1 MKISLKAARI
11 NAGLKVE
18 EVAKALNLTT
28 QSIYNIENGIVKV
41 DVRRAQRLADLYK
54 LDINNINFF

>member
-18 EVAKALNLTT
+18 EVAKALNLTS

-41 DVRRAQRLADLYK
+41 DVRRAQQLAELYK

>member
-11 NAGLKVE
+11 NAGLTVK
-18 EVAKALNLTT
+18 EVAKALNLTS
-28 QSIYNIENGIVKV
+28 QSIYNIENNIVKI
-41 DVRRAQRLADLYK
+41 DIKKAQQLAELYK

>member
-18 EVAKALNLTT
+18 EVAKALNLTS

-41 DVRRAQRLADLYK
+41 DVKRAQQLAELYK
-54 LDINNINFF
+54 LDINNLNFF